1 MATNSSRD
9 SVALSAALV
18 LGGSIALGLLL
29 NARKHAAKK
38 SKRVKPLSELM
49 TIDEFKQHYQVLSRE
64 IVETSKKEFELPQVA
79 ADRVVRMLDY
89 SVPGGKVNR
98 GMTIV
103 HVAEVMTPDRRLSE
117 KERREAAALGWTIE
131 WMQASF
137 LVADDMMDSSI
148 TRRGHPCW
156 YRVEDVGNAAINDAL
171 ILLTQMEFILDR
183 YLGNHPQYNEMR
195 KVLLET
201 TYETELGQLLDLT
214 TQPPGATEVD
224 LSLYTIQRYRQIV
237 KYKTAFYSFVA
248 PVALGL
254 LYAGVTD
261 KEVHAKVRD
270 ICLIMGEYFQIQ
282 DDVLDCY
289 GDPKVIGKIGT
300 DIEDAKCSWLVAQAL
315 SRAND
320 AQKAV
325 LKADY
330 GKKAPEGVS
339 RVKKVF
345 RDLELEAVFQEYED
359 KVVKEI
365 KQKIVALGDPLVQS
379 VCEGLLNKIY
389 KREK

>member
-1 MATNSSRD
+1 MTSLNNSNILIGVLAGTALAATT
-9 SVALSAALV
+9 
-18 LGGSIALGLLL
+18 LLL
-29 NARKHAAKK
+29 LRKKTPNQRKLKA
-38 SKRVKPLSELM
+38 LNELM
-49 TIDEFKQHYQVLSRE
+49 TVEEFKEHYTSLSRE
-64 IVETSKKEFELPQVA
+64 IVLTSQNEFELPDVA
-79 ADRVVRMLDY
+79 ANRVLQLLDY

-98 GMTIV
+98 GLTVV
-103 HVAEVMTPDRRLSE
+103 HVAEVMTPGRRLDLN
-117 KERREAAALGWTIE
+117 ERRALAALGWTIE

-148 TRRGHPCW
+148 TRRGQPCW
-156 YRVEDVGNAAINDAL
+156 YLVKGIGNAAINDSL

-183 YLGNHPQYNEMR
+183 YLDRHPQCSKMR

-248 PVALGL
+248 PIALGL
-254 LYAGVTD
+254 LFAGVVD
-261 KEVHAKVRD
+261 EKVHARVRD

-289 GDPKVIGKIGT
+289 GSPEVIGKIGT
-300 DIEDAKCSWLVAQAL
+300 DIEDAKCSWLVVQAL
-315 SRAND
+315 NRASV
-320 AQKAV
+320 AQKEE
-325 LKADY
+325 LKRDY
-330 GKKAPEGVS
+330 GKKSPECVA
-339 RVKKVF
+339 RVKKIF
-345 RDLELEAVFQEYED
+345 RDLSLEQVFQEYED
-359 KVVKEI
+359 NVVREI
-365 KQKIVALGDPLVQS
+365 KEKIAKLNDPLVES
-379 VCEGLLNKIY
+379 ICDGLLRKIY